1 MGVVGIHIELLPDL
15 SASSSS
21 LPTRSA
27 VLPCEVKM
35 LVIATAA
42 LLVLSTT
49 AVAAS
54 KYNYGGRDSYEHRVY
69 GREYKRFD
77 PYDSYDEGYGGHA
90 YSEVSSYEPY
100 TKSRPTYRHK
110 RSADGWEGQ
119 QLLFTARE
127 AQQFPSCIGLCTT
140 KGPTD
145 VDPARTHVP
154 CSTANLATG
163 SRPFCY
169 VSALCQ
175 DARRSVINKESLW
188 STQACCGDTPA
199 PCPGPDF
206 GVGP

>member
-77 PYDSYDEGYGGHA
+77 PYESHYAEEDYRYDEGYGGHA
-90 YSEVSSYEPY
+90 YSE
-100 TKSRPTYRHK
+100 
-110 RSADGWEGQ
+110 
-119 QLLFTARE
+119 
-127 AQQFPSCIGLCTT
+127 
-140 KGPTD
+140 
-145 VDPARTHVP
+145 
-154 CSTANLATG
+154 
-163 SRPFCY
+163 
-169 VSALCQ
+169 
-175 DARRSVINKESLW
+175 
-188 STQACCGDTPA
+188 
-199 PCPGPDF
+199 
-206 GVGP
+206 